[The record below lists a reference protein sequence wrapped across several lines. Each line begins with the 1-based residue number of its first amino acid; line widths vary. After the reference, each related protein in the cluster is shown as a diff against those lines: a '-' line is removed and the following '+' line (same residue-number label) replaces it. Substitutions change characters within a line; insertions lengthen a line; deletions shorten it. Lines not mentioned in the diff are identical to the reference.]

1 MTGKSLRE
9 FPKRGADG
17 RSGAGQLP
25 FWGLG
30 ALWNLWENQFRPG
43 YILTLDCPS
52 WWSSTKYAEMAD
64 ATEPPS
70 PNRPAMDHNH
80 YDYRIMQPPP
90 DFAAHMQMPHIP
102 LPLDT
107 PLPPSS
113 YDFTAHG
120 AFPIPHNIHG
130 PQAHPLFEGVLAM
143 HQMLGHDLTLSWPD
157 VAQCN
162 QQQQHQQHS
171 YTDDSNAQYPCPQ
184 TIDQLQQW
192 STPPPSIMD
201 PTPSPLEESLPHT
214 PEQTIELVPE
224 PVVHQKDLSPS
235 PPQAQNTGFAMFPLV
250 VTGAKTHE
258 HTIAFQADRQK
269 SEKASSK
276 LDPYAADFIREK
288 LGEQRW
294 YIFSSRLAERRTT
307 SQKTKSRTDA
317 NGSATDSFVV
327 NKGESA
333 SVIDFL
339 VKVEVVK
346 SVLRTF
352 VPHPYNP
359 LKTLSHAYEPAPSGQ
374 VTLSR
379 TTVLTLSGWSNTQFS
394 YWARRAEAIS
404 VLGMHDGRL
413 RTVALALQRRL
424 QSQGLLEVVDASA
437 PSSSQQ
443 SHHPRVNFDASSRE
457 DLDPEEWV
465 RTYVTGKGLDV
476 IIDEV
481 KKRTGVSPFLRGKH
495 SSLDPFGT
503 VSVDAEADGNGRKAV
518 VYMPTFQ
525 AEKYVHEV
533 PAEVDPNALSGMIGS
548 KKAGKRKASSPSRT
562 ESEGEDTWHSPG
574 SDLSGEDA
582 MSVNTASSRMQSA
595 SPPLYS
601 TVQDLPGGHFAGFD
615 MPVSQARM
623 YTLDGSDLQRSAPS
637 HPHSSPYARPP
648 AKKRRLAPAPDS
660 ITRDVVSEPLRIYH
674 NHLQTG

>member
-1 MTGKSLRE
+1 
-9 FPKRGADG
+9 
-17 RSGAGQLP
+17 
-25 FWGLG
+25 
-30 ALWNLWENQFRPG
+30 
-43 YILTLDCPS
+43 
-52 WWSSTKYAEMAD
+52 
-64 ATEPPS
+64 
-70 PNRPAMDHNH
+70 MDHNH
-80 YDYRIMQPPP
+80 SQYDYRIMQPPP

-102 LPLDT
+102 LPLET

-113 YDFTAHG
+113 YDFTSHG
-120 AFPIPHNIHG
+120 AFPMPHSLNG

-143 HQMLGHDLTLSWPD
+143 HQMLGHDLNLAWPD

-162 QQQQHQQHS
+162 QQS
-171 YTDDSNAQYPCPQ
+171 PMPYSGGSSPQYACPPQ
-184 TIDQLQQW
+184 TLDQLQQW
-192 STPPPSIMD
+192 TTPPPSIMD

-214 PEQTIELVPE
+214 PEQTIELIPE
-224 PVVHQKDLSPS
+224 PVVHHPDLSPS
-235 PPQAQNTGFAMFPLV
+235 PPQAQNPGFAMFPLV

-288 LGEQRW
+288 LGEHRW
-294 YIFSSRLAERRTT
+294 HIFSSRLAERRTT

-359 LKTLSHAYEPAPSGQ
+359 LKTLSHAHEPAPSGQ

-424 QSQGLLEVVDASA
+424 QTQGLLEVVDASA

-443 SHHPRVNFDASSRE
+443 RHHPRVNYDASSRE

-503 VSVDAEADGNGRKAV
+503 VSVDADGDGNGRKAV

-525 AEKYVHEV
+525 AEQYVHEV
-533 PAEVDPNALSGMIGS
+533 PAEVDPSALSGMIGS
-548 KKAGKRKASSPSRT
+548 KKAGKRKASTPLRT
-562 ESEGEDTWHSPG
+562 ESEGEDAWHSMA

-582 MSVNTASSRMQSA
+582 MSINTASSRMQSA
-595 SPPLYS
+595 SPPLY
-601 TVQDLPGGHFAGFD
+601 VAAQDLAHGGYAPGPFD
-615 MPVSQARM
+615 LPLSQSRLLAF
-623 YTLDGSDLQRSAPS
+623 DGSGPLRSVPS
-637 HPHSSPYARPP
+637 HAHSSPYARPP

-660 ITRDVVSEPLRIYH
+660 IARDDISEPLRIYH

>member
-1 MTGKSLRE
+1 M
-9 FPKRGADG
+9 A
-17 RSGAGQLP
+17 
-25 FWGLG
+25 
-30 ALWNLWENQFRPG
+30 
-43 YILTLDCPS
+43 
-52 WWSSTKYAEMAD
+52 SS
-64 ATEPPS
+64 TEPPS
-70 PNRPAMDHNH
+70 PSRPAMDHSH

-102 LPLDT
+102 LPLET

-113 YDFTAHG
+113 YDFTSHG
-120 AFPIPHNIHG
+120 AFPIPQSMHG

-143 HQMLGHDLTLSWPD
+143 HQMLGHDLNLAWPD

-162 QQQQHQQHS
+162 QQSSMS
-171 YTDDSNAQYPCPQ
+171 YSDDSNSPYACPPQ
-184 TIDQLQQW
+184 SIDQLQQW
-192 STPPPSIMD
+192 TTPPSSIMD

-214 PEQTIELVPE
+214 PEQTIELIPE
-224 PVVHQKDLSPS
+224 PIGQHKELSP
-235 PPQAQNTGFAMFPLV
+235 PPPPHAQNTGFAMFPLV

-269 SEKASSK
+269 SEKAGSK
-276 LDPYAADFIREK
+276 LDPFAADFIREK
-288 LGEQRW
+288 LGEHRW
-294 YIFSSRLAERRTT
+294 NIFSSRLAERRTT
-307 SQKTKSRTDA
+307 SQKSKSRMDA

-333 SVIDFL
+333 TVIDFL

-359 LKTLSHAYEPAPSGQ
+359 LKTLSHAYDAAPSGQ

-404 VLGMHDGRL
+404 VLGMYDERL
-413 RTVALALQRRL
+413 RTVALALQYRL
-424 QSQGLLEVVDASA
+424 QSQGLLEGVDASA
-437 PSSSQQ
+437 PSSSQR
-443 SHHPRVNFDASSRE
+443 SHHPRINFDAASRE

-481 KKRTGVSPFLRGKH
+481 KKQTGVSPFLRGKH

-503 VSVDAEADGNGRKAV
+503 VSIDADADGGGRKAI

-533 PAEVDPNALSGMIGS
+533 PADIDPSALSGMIGS
-548 KKAGKRKASSPSRT
+548 KKAGKRKASSPLRT
-562 ESEGEDTWHSPG
+562 ESEGEDAWPSIG
-574 SDLSGEDA
+574 GDLSGEDA
-582 MSVNTASSRMQSA
+582 MSVKTSSSRMQSA
-595 SPPLYS
+595 SPPLFAAM
-601 TVQDLPGGHFAGFD
+601 QDLPGSQFASAGFEL
-615 MPVSQARM
+615 PVSDSR
-623 YTLDGSDLQRSAPS
+623 YSFDGSGPQRSAPPHS
-637 HPHSSPYARPP
+637 HPSPYARPS
-648 AKKRRLAPAPDS
+648 AKKRRLAPAPPDS
-660 ITRDVVSEPLRIYH
+660 MARNVVSEPLRIYH
-674 NHLQTG
+674 NHLRTG